1 MKINLDIAKL
11 LKRIGLTFV
20 ALCTFYYVFLL
31 CAYFIPS
38 RFIMDNWHESVNS
51 IASETKRWEVIPNI
65 VGTKLDTFTD
75 NLIFQKLHNNDR
87 LNPFQ
92 AAVWNNGYFRYW
104 MGDIPILRFLLV
116 FMSYTGIR
124 YLNIFVIFGLFVAV
138 MHQLQQTISSV
149 FAGLFAL
156 VLFMIHFWIFPLSLQ
171 YTPVYVIL
179 MVAIL
184 WLTWMK
190 KQDKLNLNN
199 VVFTSFVIGSVTNYF
214 DLLTAP
220 LLTFAIPFFV
230 WYVLRHQNEIAAFLT
245 VFTETIFMGLAWLLG
260 YAGTWVAKWAVGSI
274 ILQENLFQSAIKQIF
289 LRTSGTEGEVLA
301 YSEILKKVLGAM
313 FPTYVWPILLFV
325 MIALVIVGVLS
336 KGFTM
341 HKLLNHS
348 VLLMMS
354 AVPFVWFFILQNH
367 NQHHYYFTYRNL
379 AITVLGIFTYLYVMI
394 DWAKWF
400 RRS

>member
-1 MKINLDIAKL
+1 MKINLDIVKA

-20 ALCTFYYVFLL
+20 ALCIFYYAFLL
-31 CAYFIPS
+31 FAYLIPT

-124 YLNIFVIFGLFVAV
+124 YLNIFLIFGLFAAV
-138 MHQLQQTISSV
+138 MYQLRQTISPI
-149 FAGLFAL
+149 FAGLFAF

-184 WLTWMK
+184 WFTWAK
-190 KQDKLNLNN
+190 KHDKLNLNN
-199 VVFTSFVIGSVTNYF
+199 VLFASFIIGSVTNYF

-220 LLTFAIPFFV
+220 LLTFAIPFFI
-230 WYVLRHQNEIAAFLT
+230 WYVLRYQEETAAFFT
-245 VFTETIFMGLAWLLG
+245 VLIETIYMGLAWLIG
-260 YAGTWVAKWAVGSI
+260 YAGTWIAKWAVGSV

-289 LRTSGTEGEVLA
+289 LRTGGTEGEVLE
-301 YSEILKKVLGAM
+301 YSEILRKLLGAM
-313 FPTYVWPILLFV
+313 FPSYVWPLLALV
-325 MIALVIVGVLS
+325 IIALVVAGVWS
-336 KGFTM
+336 KGITIA
-341 HKLLNHS
+341 KIVNHS

-354 AVPFVWFFILQNH
+354 IVPFVWFFILQNH

-379 AITVLGIFTYLYVMI
+379 AITILGIFTYLYVLI
-394 DWAKWF
+394 DWPKWF